1 MLLPT
6 TTIPS
11 PLGRKTLLML
21 VYQGIDL
28 SRFETNVEV
37 RHAAREE
44 NPIPSEAPPILGCI
58 RRKGQMML
66 LQALVRVRAA
76 LPKAHLLLVGDGPDE
91 GKLRRAVDEMSLGG
105 FVTFVPFTSN
115 PEEILALLDMLVV
128 PSLYKEG
135 LPNVILESMAI
146 PVVSS
151 RLAGIPE
158 AVRDGET
165 GVLVSPG
172 DISGIASAIVEL
184 WRDRDTYAQ
193 MRDRALYLIRSV
205 FDCKSKL
212 EQYLR
217 FLERMQIGKNVPM
230 EGVTET

>member
-1 MLLPT
+1 
-6 TTIPS
+6 
-11 PLGRKTLLML
+11 
-21 VYQGIDL
+21 
-28 SRFETNVEV
+28 
-37 RHAAREE
+37 EE
-44 NPIPSEAPPILGCI
+44 
-58 RRKGQMML
+58 
-66 LQALVRVRAA
+66 
-76 LPKAHLLLVGDGPDE
+76 
-91 GKLRRAVDEMSLGG
+91 KLRKAVDEMSLGG
-105 FVTFVPFTSN
+105 SVIF
-115 PEEILALLDMLVV
+115 V

-135 LPNVILESMAI
+135 LPNVILESMAMGV

-172 DISGIASAIVEL
+172 DVRELASAIVGL

-217 FLERMQIGKNVPM
+217 FLERMQIEKNVPM
-230 EGVTET
+230 EGVTGT